1 MVTKLISPG
10 INHSLSSVLAKILM
24 VTKRRLGLEKEWFCS
39 VLAKILMVTKPTI
52 LVFILL
58 LGSVLAKI
66 LMVTKPGLSGCTS

>member
-1 MVTKLISPG
+1 
-10 INHSLSSVLAKILM
+10 M

-66 LMVTKPGLSGCTS
+66 LMVTKPTSGTLIFNLSSVLAKILMVTKLKSPVF